1 MQKKTIK
8 VRDLKPNKDAK
19 GGAVTQGTTIQGATP
34 QGGLPQGTTTQHGH
48 HHPVQGHHH
57 SQR

>member
-19 GGAVTQGTTIQGATP
+19 GGAVTQGTGIQGTGT
-34 QGGLPQGTTTQHGH
+34 QGAGVQGSTTQHGH